1 MSTILAVG
9 LCEHYFGGW
18 AVITILA
25 VGLCEH
31 HFSGWAV

>member
-1 MSTILAVG
+1 MITILVVG
-9 LCEHYFGGW
+9 LCDHHSGGW

-31 HFSGWAV
+31 HFGGWAV